1 MKVHDI
7 AQRSPEWYALRLG
20 KLTASR
26 AADMMATIKTGEAA
40 ARRDL
45 RMQLVCERL
54 TGQSQ
59 EDTYINAAMQR
70 GIDKESDAFAAYEA
84 LTGRLA
90 NPVGFVTHDTIAA
103 GCSPDGEV
111 NGYEGVLELK
121 CPKSSTHLSYLRS
134 RTVPKEYLYQIVHS
148 LWITGAQWCDFVS
161 FDDRFPAALQVLCIR
176 VPRDEAQ
183 IASYEIMVRAFL
195 SEVEKEVEAVAQLV
209 PTEAVA

>member
-1 MKVHDI
+1 VKVHDI
-7 AQRSPEWYALRLG
+7 AQRTPAWYAVRLG

-26 AADMMATIKTGEAA
+26 AGDMMATIKTGEAA

-54 TGQSQ
+54 TGLSQ
-59 EDTYINAAMQR
+59 EDAYVNAAMQR

-90 NPVGFVTHDTIAA
+90 NPVGFVAHDSLAA

-111 NGYEGVLELK
+111 NGYQGVLELK
-121 CPKSSTHLSYLRS
+121 CPKSATHLSYLRL
-134 RTVPKEYLYQIVHS
+134 RTVPKEYLHQIIHS
-148 LWITGAQWCDFVS
+148 IWITGAQWCDFVS
-161 FDDRFPAALQVLCIR
+161 FDDRFPAPLQVLCVR

-195 SEVEKEVEAVAQLV
+195 GEVEKEVEAVSQLIPV
-209 PTEAVA
+209 EAIA